1 MHRKGGYPEGEWMSR
16 FRRRNLEFRVAA
28 PRGSGARRGPRG
40 EPPIARDQ
48 GAAPRLS
55 LGSGVAPL
63 ARRPQTARRQPTHT
77 AAFSQWR

>member
-1 MHRKGGYPEGEWMSR
+1 MDEP
-16 FRRRNLEFRVAA
+16 LPAA
-28 PRGSGARRGPRG
+28 KLGIPRSGADGKRRAARPRG